1 MQERRSDASSYDS
14 LAAQHCGDEWHS
26 LLTKPIA
33 PVCVQA
39 GLCSSSLASGSKAV
53 LATDQRV

>member
-1 MQERRSDASSYDS
+1 MQALTIRW
-14 LAAQHCGDEWHS
+14 QHSTAVTSGTP

-39 GLCSSSLASGSKAV
+39 GLCSSSLASGSKVV